1 MQEVEIIEKVIADET
16 EEEGEHGNKQAPTDE
31 WTAAAL
37 AHASIMLTLV
47 LAVAGGIGAV
57 IGPAVA
63 LAVFF
68 GYREKSRFVAY
79 HALQSLA
86 YQVAGVLLYLVFTA
100 VMVVW
105 IVIAWLVSGLLS
117 PVLIGFLMMPFALLM
132 TVLVV
137 LMLVCVPLI
146 WLGYGLYAS
155 YQVYQGR
162 NFRYW
167 LIGEWVEREV
177 KF

>member
-1 MQEVEIIEKVIADET
+1 MPNEEIVQEVI
-16 EEEGEHGNKQAPTDE
+16 EGEMAVEDVPEQAPENE
-31 WTAAAL
+31 WTVAAL
-37 AHASIMLTLV
+37 AHATVLLTLV
-47 LAVAGGIGAV
+47 LGVAGGIGAL

-63 LAVFF
+63 LTIYL
-68 GYREKSRFVAY
+68 GYREKSRFAAF
-79 HALQSLA
+79 HALQSFA

-105 IVIAWLVSGLLS
+105 IVIAWVMTGLLS
-117 PVLIGFLMMPFALLM
+117 AVVVGFLMMPFALLM
-132 TVLVV
+132 TLLVV
-137 LMLVCVPLI
+137 LLLICIPII

-162 NFRYW
+162 DFRYRW
-167 LIGEWVEREV
+167 IGEWVEREV